1 MNIAHYFTFLRLVII
16 PFFPLF
22 YLEYAWFGIR
32 PVILPYILLVILVVC
47 EGTDMMDG
55 FLARKKNQVS
65 DLGKVLDPMA
75 DSITKILVFFTFTQG
90 WVQIPLILVFIFLYR
105 EFLISTLRTICAL
118 KGFALAARK
127 SGKIKTALQA
137 LVNIVIVILLIPFT
151 KGKITLATLQ
161 ITSTVLVSLAALYS
175 VLTAVDYIHANRQYI
190 KKLFLSQR

>member
-1 MNIAHYFTFLRLVII
+1 MNLAHYFTFLRLLII

-22 YLEYAWFGIR
+22 YLEYEWFGIK
-32 PVILPYILLVILVVC
+32 PVVLPYILLGILLICESTDVI
-47 EGTDMMDG
+47 DG

-90 WVQIPLILVFIFLYR
+90 WVAIPLILVFVFLYR

-127 SGKIKTALQA
+127 SGKVKTAFQA
-137 LVNIVIVILLIPFT
+137 LVNIVIVMLLIPFT
-151 KGKITLATLQ
+151 KGKM
-161 ITSTVLVSLAALYS
+161 S
-175 VLTAVDYIHANRQYI
+175 
-190 KKLFLSQR
+190 